1 MIEEIPL
8 TRLNEELFL
17 LRRKHMQN
25 FSSCDTVC
33 ECRPCWQRTSEAC
46 VSVVPRWSRTVCAL
60 LWEHWRR
67 PLGLARFSLSLE
79 QILFCPGLPTSYWW
93 VHNGCCVS
101 PLSSSAFSKGTCWI
115 GEFLWGMEGW
125 SFVLR
130 HACTTFPFLKWG
142 RAQFKSTFF
151 FLSKRRK
158 LCNWGAIWLI
168 NESKVFICL
177 PWCFDL

>member
-101 PLSSSAFSKGTCWI
+101 PAQLLCFQQRDLLNRWISLGHGGLKFCSKTCMHHISIFKVGQSAI
-115 GEFLWGMEGW
+115 
-125 SFVLR
+125 
-130 HACTTFPFLKWG
+130 
-142 RAQFKSTFF
+142 
-151 FLSKRRK
+151 
-158 LCNWGAIWLI
+158 
-168 NESKVFICL
+168 
-177 PWCFDL
+177 